1 MPKMSTRFTE
11 SNLRAIMAY
20 RVRSPLS
27 AKTADAT
34 AAPNLSRETERGET
48 EGIGGRINAPA
59 HIEKGGLVMLPYP
72 ISANRY
78 FRNFRGRMVI
88 SSEAR
93 AYKKQVAW
101 TFSALGIKPASDD
114 VSLTVK
120 LHPKLTTKGVAS
132 RTLIDL
138 DNALKVVFDALQ
150 GVLYV
155 NDKQVKKLTAEVGE
169 PVLGGGLSVGINH
182 GG

>member
-1 MPKMSTRFTE
+1 MRGKVSADQVVPIGSPDI
-11 SNLRAIMAY
+11 SWQAIGC
-20 RVRSPLS
+20 
-27 AKTADAT
+27 
-34 AAPNLSRETERGET
+34 APEAIT
-48 EGIGGRINAPA
+48 GRIDAPA
-59 HIEKGGLVMLPYP
+59 HKQEGHMVSPGYAARAVLQPKPEYVVLPYP

-88 SSEAR
+88 SSEAK

-101 TFSALGIKPASDD
+101 TFHALGIKPAEGD

-120 LHPKLTTKGVAS
+120 LHPKLTKTGAAS

-169 PVLGGGLSVGINH
+169 PVDGGGLSVGIA
-182 GG
+182 

>member
-1 MPKMSTRFTE
+1 MSRVLRFTE
-11 SNLRAIMAY
+11 AEFQSRIQARMSRTAPDD
-20 RVRSPLS
+20 VKTKS
-27 AKTADAT
+27 APGTSGKDAASGAASIGSGIDAD
-34 AAPNLSRETERGET
+34 S
-48 EGIGGRINAPA
+48 
-59 HIEKGGLVMLPYP
+59 HQQKGGLVMLPYP

-88 SSEAR
+88 SSEAK
-93 AYKKQVAW
+93 AYKKQVIW
-101 TFSALGIKPASDD
+101 TFDALGITPSSGD

-169 PVLGGGLSVGINH
+169 PVLGGGLSVGIV
-182 GG
+182 

>member
-1 MPKMSTRFTE
+1 MSILRFKSESDIPAHIQARMRSKVPTE
-11 SNLRAIMAY
+11 
-20 RVRSPLS
+20 
-27 AKTADAT
+27 
-34 AAPNLSRETERGET
+34 APNPIRTPDISEQAIRAETERDG
-48 EGIGGRINAPA
+48 
-59 HIEKGGLVMLPYP
+59 KGTDAASRQQGSGLVMLPYP

-93 AYKKQVAW
+93 SYKKQVTW
-101 TFSALGIKPASDD
+101 TFDALGITPSTSD

-169 PVLGGGLSVGINH
+169 PVLGGGLSVGIV
-182 GG
+182 